1 MSPAHAP
8 IPDEPPRVPFDDL
21 LPESGSRTGGPF
33 GAIGTRA
40 LRLGVSLALLGL
52 LALLAPWGAATA
64 IDILCGA
71 VLVAAG
77 IGQLVLAAGAFDW
90 RGFWLTLVCGSL
102 SLVGGTA
109 MLVIPRAGV
118 GAIVVFVGLLLAFE
132 AAAKFTVAWTFRDAY
147 PVRWILFDGL
157 LTTLLATV
165 MLTARGD
172 DRGTLLGVL
181 VGVNLLSSGLM
192 FAATGWTLRRGG
204 ERFRARLP

>member
-1 MSPAHAP
+1 MPDTPSPLP
-8 IPDEPPRVPFDDL
+8 EPPTRVPFDDL
-21 LPESGSRTGGPF
+21 LPDLQARPRGPF
-33 GAIGTRA
+33 AGIGARA
-40 LRLGVSLALLGL
+40 FRLGIALALLGA

-64 IDILCGA
+64 IDMLCGL

-77 IGQLVLAAGAFDW
+77 VGQLVLAAGAFDW
-90 RGFWLTLVCGSL
+90 RGFWLALVCGSL

-147 PVRWILFDGL
+147 PVGWILFDGL
-157 LTTLLATV
+157 LTTVLATV

-192 FAATGWTLRRGG
+192 FAATGWTLRRGA

>member
-1 MSPAHAP
+1 MSHADSP
-8 IPDEPPRVPFDDL
+8 LPDPPPRVPFDDL
-21 LPESGSRTGGPF
+21 LPESSTRHRGPF
-33 GAIGTRA
+33 GGIGTRA
-40 LRLGVSLALLGL
+40 FRLGIALALLGL
-52 LALLAPWGAATA
+52 LALVAPWGAATA
-64 IDILCGA
+64 IDMLCGS

-77 IGQLVLAAGAFDW
+77 IGQLALAAGAFDW

-147 PVRWILFDGL
+147 PIGWILFDAL
-157 LTTLLATV
+157 LTAVLATV

-192 FAATGWTLRRGG
+192 FAATGWTLRRGA
-204 ERFRARLP
+204 ERFRARVP